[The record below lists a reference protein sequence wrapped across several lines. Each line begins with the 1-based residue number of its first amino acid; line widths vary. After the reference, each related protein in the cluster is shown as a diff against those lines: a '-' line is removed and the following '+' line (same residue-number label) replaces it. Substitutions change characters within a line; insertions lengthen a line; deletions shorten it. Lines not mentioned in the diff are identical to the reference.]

1 MRLSCG
7 FVRFHQINGQV
18 SPHAPPPWGRTA
30 AAMSDIKVKDDD
42 MQNIVTLP
50 KSGDVNGEDGT
61 VREAMPTATFIVSVC
76 THTPLSTS

>member
-1 MRLSCG
+1 
-7 FVRFHQINGQV
+7 
-18 SPHAPPPWGRTA
+18 
-30 AAMSDIKVKDDD
+30 MSDIKVKDDD